1 MKVKV
6 KEYVQTI
13 YELPDDHFNK
23 LINDNGGGYT
33 INDMSDCEIADEFIT
48 HGQEIFQDR
57 SYDEDLISWDI
68 KDKITDDILRYK

>member
-1 MKVKV
+1 
-6 KEYVQTI
+6 
-13 YELPDDHFNK
+13 
-23 LINDNGGGYT
+23 
-33 INDMSDCEIADEFIT
+33 MSDCEIADEFIT